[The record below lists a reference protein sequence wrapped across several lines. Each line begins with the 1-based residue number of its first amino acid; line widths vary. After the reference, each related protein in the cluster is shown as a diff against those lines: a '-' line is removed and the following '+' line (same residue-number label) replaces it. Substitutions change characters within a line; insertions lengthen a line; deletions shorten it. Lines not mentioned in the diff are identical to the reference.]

1 MSLVSRSRGL
11 ASAKRSED
19 GTGFLP
25 CFETMTAQAAA
36 IITFTLSI
44 GLNAATPDPAPPW
57 QAMDYGPFLTASI
70 EAPHPATNIAYK
82 GIAINLGENF
92 GGDHN
97 EAVIFD
103 TDLLRYSAGWTG
115 DFVALKGVVFDGEH
129 WAYPRI
135 AGPQIFGNPSA
146 PGWAHNGRFHG
157 PAGTSPTVRF
167 PKTGP
172 TGMAF
177 TSTAPKS
184 CSPTR
189 SAKCPSSKCPRSN
202 GMATSPRL
210 PASSTSRRPTIDN
223 TVQLLFDPTA
233 ARRAARLGK
242 ARSRRSRTLRPAK
255 CLAVLAPQAPDTQFP
270 RRQHARQ
277 RRRSRRPLGLRRAGW
292 QFRRGHVGPQTHAAL
307 EQRQLDRPWP
317 RTIPDWISTESTS
330 PRSPAPTTSRSS
342 TRTSPSPPGS
352 TRPRTAR
359 FSPSP
364 PPAINGSPMVAPS
377 SCATGDSRSMWA
389 GSAP

>member
-25 CFETMTAQAAA
+25 CFETTTAQAAA

-44 GLNAATPDPAPPW
+44 GLNAGTPDPAPPW

-129 WAYPRI
+129 WAYPQI

-146 PGWAHNGRFHG
+146 PGWAHNGRFTDPREFSYGPLAKDWAHWNGLYLHG
-157 PAGTSPTVRF
+157 TKVVLAYTVGEMSVLETPALERNRNTTAFARILNLSP
-167 PKTGP
+167 
-172 TGMAF
+172 
-177 TSTAPKS
+177 
-184 CSPTR
+184 
-189 SAKCPSSKCPRSN
+189 SA
-202 GMATSPRL
+202 
-210 PASSTSRRPTIDN
+210 IDN
-223 TVQLLFDPTA
+223 TVQLLLDPQL
-233 ARRAARLGK
+233 RAELLGLEK
-242 ARSRRSRTLRPAK
+242 LDPVDPASPATK
-255 CLAVLAPQAPDTQFP
+255 CLVVLTPQAPDTVT
-270 RRQHARQ
+270 
-277 RRRSRRPLGLRRAGW
+277 S
-292 QFRRGHVGPQTHAAL
+292 AAA
-307 EQRQLDRPWP
+307 
-317 RTIPDWISTESTS
+317 STS
-330 PRSPAPTTSRSS
+330 DAGLVGRWDFDE
-342 TRTSPSPPGS
+342 PG
-352 TRPRTAR
+352 
-359 FSPSP
+359 
-364 PPAINGSPMVAPS
+364 
-377 SCATGDSRSMWA
+377 
-389 GSAP
+389 